1 MSKVSDKA
9 TILLLH
15 DKGMK
20 LFLATFRQ
28 QHGEVEY
35 DQQSFVRAR
44 FHDSAGRKCEGEM
57 RHWWEG
63 GMKKIGPD
71 EYEEKGYLGRIVKLV
86 SLIEITTLAEA
97 ISRVGLIE

>member
-1 MSKVSDKA
+1 MSILSNRVSV
-9 TILLLH
+9 LLLH
-15 DKGMK
+15 DRGMK

-44 FHDSAGRKCEGEM
+44 FHDSAGHKCEREM
-57 RHWWEG
+57 CHWWDG

-71 EYEEKGYLGRIVKLV
+71 EYEEKGYLGRIVRLV